1 MSLYEIAMTL
11 LQPAINCGLSES
23 DFWNMTKIEVER
35 YLEGATWRMK
45 VQAQFYY
52 SLADLIGVSCAR
64 IMSKD
69 VEFPTIEQVYPNL
82 YLEPTSGQ
90 EEEVIEEQK
99 DMTASVNR
107 FLEFAMAHNS
117 KIRKEL
123 GNESY
128 DN

>member
-1 MSLYEIAMTL
+1 MSLYDIAMKL

-23 DFWNMTKIEVER
+23 DFWNMTKIEIER

-69 VEFPTIEQVYPNL
+69 VEFPSIEQVYPNL
-82 YLEPTSGQ
+82 YLEAEGQ
-90 EEEVIEEQK
+90 EEQVEIEEK

-107 FLEFAMAHNS
+107 FLEFAMAHNA

-123 GNESY
+123 GNEN
-128 DN
+128 DD

>member
-1 MSLYEIAMTL
+1 MSLYDIAMAL

-35 YLEGATWRMK
+35 YLEGANWRMK

-82 YLEPTSGQ
+82 YSEAPGQ
-90 EEEVIEEQK
+90 EDEVIEDEK
-99 DMTASVNR
+99 DMTASVNN
-107 FLEFAMAHNS
+107 FLAFAMRHNA
-117 KIRKEL
+117 KVRKEL
-123 GNESY
+123 GNENY
-128 DN
+128 DD

>member
-1 MSLYEIAMTL
+1 MSLYDIAMAL

-35 YLEGATWRMK
+35 YLEGANWRMK

-82 YLEPTSGQ
+82 YSEAPGQ
-90 EEEVIEEQK
+90 EQEVIEEQK
-99 DMTASVNR
+99 DMTASVNN
-107 FLEFAMAHNS
+107 FLAFAMKHNAQ
-117 KIRKEL
+117 IRKEL
-123 GNESY
+123 GNENY
-128 DN
+128 DD

>member
-1 MSLYEIAMTL
+1 
-11 LQPAINCGLSES
+11 
-23 DFWNMTKIEVER
+23 MTKIEVER

-45 VQAQFYY
+45 LQAQFYY

-82 YLEPTSGQ
+82 YNPEPNAQ
-90 EEEVIEEQK
+90 EIEVNVEEK

-107 FLEFAMAHNS
+107 FLEFALAHNA
-117 KIRKEL
+117 KIKGGVGKQEL
-123 GNESY
+123 
-128 DN
+128 